1 MQLLDKS
8 VEAGSDFFQKDYK
21 MLHDTVQPFRTE
33 TVQLPE
39 ITGRTEKTFQLWGLS
54 GKPLPGSAPR
64 SFFALRTEL
73 LQTDFWEKK
82 QLFQKE
88 TMECVIFELK
98 NIQNGDITQKIRNG
112 PEKAHTVAAARGVV
126 SCCHSPEPPGRKE
139 EPTRTMGQRKTSR
152 GLDSLSRA
160 TDILSTLLAQ
170 QVRELNARQREN
182 RRSGAEDPGTMKG
195 LKEATAVL
203 KDLAAVARSLNDQG
217 VQAEGTESGVVL
229 LPRVEEEE
237 P

>member
-1 MQLLDKS
+1 
-8 VEAGSDFFQKDYK
+8 
-21 MLHDTVQPFRTE
+21 
-33 TVQLPE
+33 
-39 ITGRTEKTFQLWGLS
+39 
-54 GKPLPGSAPR
+54 
-64 SFFALRTEL
+64 
-73 LQTDFWEKK
+73 
-82 QLFQKE
+82 
-88 TMECVIFELK
+88 
-98 NIQNGDITQKIRNG
+98 
-112 PEKAHTVAAARGVV
+112 
-126 SCCHSPEPPGRKE
+126 
-139 EPTRTMGQRKTSR
+139 MGQRKTSK

-170 QVRELNARQREN
+170 QVRELNARQW
-182 RRSGAEDPGTMKG
+182 EDPGTMKG

>member
-1 MQLLDKS
+1 
-8 VEAGSDFFQKDYK
+8 
-21 MLHDTVQPFRTE
+21 
-33 TVQLPE
+33 
-39 ITGRTEKTFQLWGLS
+39 
-54 GKPLPGSAPR
+54 
-64 SFFALRTEL
+64 
-73 LQTDFWEKK
+73 
-82 QLFQKE
+82 
-88 TMECVIFELK
+88 
-98 NIQNGDITQKIRNG
+98 
-112 PEKAHTVAAARGVV
+112 
-126 SCCHSPEPPGRKE
+126 
-139 EPTRTMGQRKTSR
+139 MGQRKTSK

-170 QVRELNARQREN
+170 QVRELNARQKAQRADG
-182 RRSGAEDPGTMKG
+182 SDPALMKG

>member
-1 MQLLDKS
+1 
-8 VEAGSDFFQKDYK
+8 
-21 MLHDTVQPFRTE
+21 
-33 TVQLPE
+33 
-39 ITGRTEKTFQLWGLS
+39 
-54 GKPLPGSAPR
+54 
-64 SFFALRTEL
+64 
-73 LQTDFWEKK
+73 
-82 QLFQKE
+82 
-88 TMECVIFELK
+88 
-98 NIQNGDITQKIRNG
+98 
-112 PEKAHTVAAARGVV
+112 
-126 SCCHSPEPPGRKE
+126 
-139 EPTRTMGQRKTSR
+139 MGQRKTSK

-217 VQAEGTESGVVL
+217 VQAEGTERGVVL

>member
-1 MQLLDKS
+1 
-8 VEAGSDFFQKDYK
+8 
-21 MLHDTVQPFRTE
+21 
-33 TVQLPE
+33 
-39 ITGRTEKTFQLWGLS
+39 
-54 GKPLPGSAPR
+54 
-64 SFFALRTEL
+64 
-73 LQTDFWEKK
+73 
-82 QLFQKE
+82 
-88 TMECVIFELK
+88 
-98 NIQNGDITQKIRNG
+98 
-112 PEKAHTVAAARGVV
+112 
-126 SCCHSPEPPGRKE
+126 
-139 EPTRTMGQRKTSR
+139 MGQRKTSK

-182 RRSGAEDPGTMKG
+182 RSSGAEDPGTKTG

>member
-1 MQLLDKS
+1 
-8 VEAGSDFFQKDYK
+8 
-21 MLHDTVQPFRTE
+21 
-33 TVQLPE
+33 
-39 ITGRTEKTFQLWGLS
+39 
-54 GKPLPGSAPR
+54 
-64 SFFALRTEL
+64 
-73 LQTDFWEKK
+73 
-82 QLFQKE
+82 
-88 TMECVIFELK
+88 
-98 NIQNGDITQKIRNG
+98 
-112 PEKAHTVAAARGVV
+112 
-126 SCCHSPEPPGRKE
+126 
-139 EPTRTMGQRKTSR
+139 MGQRKTSR

-170 QVRELNARQREN
+170 QVRELNARQREKPPQ
-182 RRSGAEDPGTMKG
+182 RGGGPRTMKG

>member
-1 MQLLDKS
+1 
-8 VEAGSDFFQKDYK
+8 
-21 MLHDTVQPFRTE
+21 
-33 TVQLPE
+33 
-39 ITGRTEKTFQLWGLS
+39 
-54 GKPLPGSAPR
+54 
-64 SFFALRTEL
+64 
-73 LQTDFWEKK
+73 
-82 QLFQKE
+82 
-88 TMECVIFELK
+88 
-98 NIQNGDITQKIRNG
+98 
-112 PEKAHTVAAARGVV
+112 
-126 SCCHSPEPPGRKE
+126 
-139 EPTRTMGQRKTSR
+139 MGQRKTSK

-237 P
+237 PLTQRNTGPQWCGGPSPGRPSSCEGRSRKHCTAARPAAEKAMHWSSRHCVRWIFRITER

>member
-1 MQLLDKS
+1 
-8 VEAGSDFFQKDYK
+8 
-21 MLHDTVQPFRTE
+21 
-33 TVQLPE
+33 
-39 ITGRTEKTFQLWGLS
+39 
-54 GKPLPGSAPR
+54 
-64 SFFALRTEL
+64 
-73 LQTDFWEKK
+73 
-82 QLFQKE
+82 
-88 TMECVIFELK
+88 
-98 NIQNGDITQKIRNG
+98 
-112 PEKAHTVAAARGVV
+112 
-126 SCCHSPEPPGRKE
+126 
-139 EPTRTMGQRKTSR
+139 MGQRKTSK
-152 GLDSLSRA
+152 GLDS
-160 TDILSTLLAQ
+160 LSTLLAQ

>member
-1 MQLLDKS
+1 MKLYDLKKS
-8 VEAGSDFFQKDYK
+8 R
-21 MLHDTVQPFRTE
+21 L
-33 TVQLPE
+33 
-39 ITGRTEKTFQLWGLS
+39 
-54 GKPLPGSAPR
+54 
-64 SFFALRTEL
+64 
-73 LQTDFWEKK
+73 
-82 QLFQKE
+82 
-88 TMECVIFELK
+88 
-98 NIQNGDITQKIRNG
+98 KIRNG

-170 QVRELNARQREN
+170 QVRELNARQKAAKKEGA
-182 RRSGAEDPGTMKG
+182 SGAGTMKD

-203 KDLAAVARSLNDQG
+203 KDLAGVAKTLNDQG
-217 VQAEGTESGVVL
+217 AQAEGAECGVVL
-229 LPRVEEEE
+229 LPTVEEE